1 MTTTTK
7 ATAKAGSST
16 FQRTLGRSGLQVSAM
31 GLGCWAVGG
40 PWDWLTH
47 QGGKGP
53 VGWGDI
59 DDEES
64 VRAIHCALDYGINF
78 FDTAANYGTGHSEQ
92 IVARALTG
100 KRDQV
105 VLATKFGFSVNE
117 AEKYVT
123 PYKDDH
129 LSHVRA
135 ECEASLR
142 RLNTDVIDLYQ
153 LHVWD
158 YPVEKVPAMV
168 ELLESLVKDGKI
180 RYYGWSTDSVEGARL
195 FAKGKHC
202 VAIQHD
208 LNVVLDAPEMLKLC
222 EELNLASVNRS
233 PLARGALSGKYAK
246 DTVFP
251 QNDVRTDKWSWD
263 HFFAP
268 TLDQLDAIRA
278 ILTSNGRTLVQGAL
292 AWIWARSET
301 TIPIPGFKTVAQ
313 IEENARAMELGPLTP
328 DQMKEIETILGR

>member
-1 MTTTTK
+1 
-7 ATAKAGSST
+7 
-16 FQRTLGRSGLQVSAM
+16 M
-31 GLGCWAVGG
+31 GLGCWAIGG
-40 PWDWLTH
+40 PWDWLTL
-47 QGGKGP
+47 QGSKGP
-53 VGWGDI
+53 AGWGNTY
-59 DDEES
+59 DEES
-64 VRAIHCALDYGINF
+64 IRAIHCALDYGINF
-78 FDTAANYGTGHSEQ
+78 FDTAANYGAGHSEQ
-92 IVARALTG
+92 ILARALAG
-100 KRDQV
+100 KRDQAII
-105 VLATKFGFSVNE
+105 ATKFGFSVNE
-117 AEKYVT
+117 AEHYVT
-123 PYKDDH
+123 PYRDDH
-129 LSHVRA
+129 LLHVRA

-158 YPVEKVPAMV
+158 YPIEKTPAMV
-168 ELLESLVKDGKI
+168 DLLESLVAEGKI

-195 FAKGKHC
+195 FAEGKHC

-208 LNVVLDAPEMLKLC
+208 LNVIMDAPEMLKLC

-246 DTVFP
+246 GTVFA
-251 QNDVRTDKWSWD
+251 QNDVRTDTWSWD

-268 TLDQLDAIRA
+268 TLDQLDKIRE

-313 IEENARAMELGPLTP
+313 VEENAKAMELNPLTA
-328 DQMKEIETILGR
+328 DQMKEIDTVLGR